1 VKQVP
6 AQPTGA
12 IDLDAIRDAFAG
24 ALRDQGISFETA
36 FDAFRIDNKQLY
48 VRPVRLDQR
57 HFRFDAF
64 IAMDER
70 RVLEP
75 VSSYIMEDEEPG
87 SNAAQRACDDWIRA
101 CLEPLGRTVTF
112 GAEPDTT
119 FNLYVERELRDPD
132 RQVLFDVFAGPYL
145 VHGDSS
151 DKWGRRFLH
160 SLIDWLI
167 ANGELRVPDRPFNLL
182 RIGKHINA
190 SGKETGLCM
199 INRNKWDEAD
209 GVLTNLEWPGAGEQ
223 QLLNYIGLRRINV
236 PQTSDS

>member
-1 VKQVP
+1 VKQTP
-6 AQPTGA
+6 AQLAAGM
-12 IDLDAIRDAFAG
+12 DLDAIRDTFAD
-24 ALRDQGISFETA
+24 ALRALGISFELA
-36 FDAFRIDNKQLY
+36 FDTICIDNKQLY

-64 IAMDER
+64 IAMKER
-70 RVLEP
+70 RALEP

-87 SNAAQRACDDWIRA
+87 TDLTQRACDDWIRA

-112 GAEPDTT
+112 GVEPDTT
-119 FNLYVERELRDPD
+119 FNLYVERELLDPD
-132 RQVLFDVFAGPYL
+132 RQVPFDVFAGPYL

-151 DKWGRRFLH
+151 DKWGRRFRH

-167 ANGELRVPDRPFNLL
+167 ANGGLRVPDRPFNLL
-182 RIGKHINA
+182 RIGKHISS

-199 INRNKWDEAD
+199 INRSKADEAD
-209 GVLTNLEWPGAGEQ
+209 RVLKNLEWPGAGEQ

-236 PQTSDS
+236 PQSADS